1 MYPHKKNS
9 IFKKLGLESV
19 RRMSSVI
26 IVAPL
31 FNSKVALNQHMFGT
45 HIPTRIRETRLFCSL
60 CGEDFWTELDVIK
73 HLEEPMNGRKS
84 L

>member
-1 MYPHKKNS
+1 M
-9 IFKKLGLESV
+9 GLESV

-26 IVAPL
+26 IVAPFFL
-31 FNSKVALNQHMFGT
+31 NSKVALNQHMFAT
-45 HIPTRIRETRLFCSL
+45 HISTRIKGTRLFCSL

-84 L
+84 C